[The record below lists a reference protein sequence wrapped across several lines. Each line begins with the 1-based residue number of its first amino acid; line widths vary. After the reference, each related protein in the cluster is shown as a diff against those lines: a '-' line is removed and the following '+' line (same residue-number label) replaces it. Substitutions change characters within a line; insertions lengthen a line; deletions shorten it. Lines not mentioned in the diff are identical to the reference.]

1 MLVVI
6 EVKLVEE
13 SESDKE
19 VKKKFVKSEF
29 NMFVFKLGE
38 KDVNV

>member
-1 MLVVI
+1 MI
-6 EVKLVEE
+6 EVNLVEE

-19 VKKKFVKSEF
+19 FKKKFVKSEF
-29 NMFVFKLGE
+29 NMFVFKLSE